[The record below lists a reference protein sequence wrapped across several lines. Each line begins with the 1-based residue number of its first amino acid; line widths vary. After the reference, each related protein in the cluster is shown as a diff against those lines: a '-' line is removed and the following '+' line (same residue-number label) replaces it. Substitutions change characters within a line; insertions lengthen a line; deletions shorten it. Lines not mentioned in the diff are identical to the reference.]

1 MSCITCYRA
10 MRRSSYLPKGATW
23 SQAMQSGRGKI
34 GEGKD
39 LFEEGLGG
47 EGKDLFEEGL
57 DGK

>member
-1 MSCITCYRA
+1 